1 MKNSFTDRDHQ
12 YILSFGGNGTL
23 VGEDSCLKVKSTWP
37 SLFSLKLKVY
47 PLILKVPTLGYG
59 QQKHRVSSLLEVLT
73 LRFGRR

>member
-37 SLFSLKLKVY
+37 SLFSLKLKVN
-47 PLILKVPTLGYG
+47 PFRILVQILGFG
-59 QQKHRVSSLLEVLT
+59 QQMCRVFTLPVVLT
-73 LRFGRR
+73 HRFWRR